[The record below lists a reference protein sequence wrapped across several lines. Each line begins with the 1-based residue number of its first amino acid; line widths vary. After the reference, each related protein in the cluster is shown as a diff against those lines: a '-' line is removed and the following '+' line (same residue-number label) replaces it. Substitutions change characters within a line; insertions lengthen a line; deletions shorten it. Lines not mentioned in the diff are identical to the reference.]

1 MLLNKVV
8 LIDSELELSHFIH
21 VAVHSRQDSDEVV
34 HEEDVAEKYVNDNKD
49 LVAHCIVGIL
59 VEIEVLTNERDKKS
73 LEGDAQRAVVI
84 RVRDLKK

>member
-1 MLLNKVV
+1 
-8 LIDSELELSHFIH
+8 
-21 VAVHSRQDSDEVV
+21 
-34 HEEDVAEKYVNDNKD
+34 VAEKYVNDNKD